1 MHTLWVV
8 LLITR
13 NKEVSNA
20 IIGVVKLRLPFK
32 IPLKYSGLGGGW
44 FGEVPQEGTLGIIII
59 PNQKSARLP
68 IMLRY
73 PGPVL
78 QKDRS

>member
-1 MHTLWVV
+1 MHDLWVV
-8 LLITR
+8 LLVTR

-44 FGEVPQEGTLGIIII
+44 GSVPGRDFGDNNHSQPKISQIA
-59 PNQKSARLP
+59 NYA
-68 IMLRY
+68 
-73 PGPVL
+73 
-78 QKDRS
+78 

>member
-8 LLITR
+8 LLVTR

-32 IPLKYSGLGGGW
+32 IPLKYSGLGGGVVVW
-44 FGEVPQEGTLGIIII
+44 GSAPGRDFGDNNHSQPKISQIA
-59 PNQKSARLP
+59 NYA
-68 IMLRY
+68 
-73 PGPVL
+73 
-78 QKDRS
+78 